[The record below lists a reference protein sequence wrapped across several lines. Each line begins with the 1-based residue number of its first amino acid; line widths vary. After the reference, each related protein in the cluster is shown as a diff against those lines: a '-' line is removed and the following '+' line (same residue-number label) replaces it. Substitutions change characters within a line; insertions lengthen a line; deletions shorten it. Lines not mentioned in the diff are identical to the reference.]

1 MNNVWII
8 DDEESI
14 RTICAS
20 ALEDLFNVESF
31 SSASEALLA
40 LNSTTPDLII
50 TDIKMPGMSGL
61 EFLDKVSE
69 KFPNLPTI
77 IITAHANIDN
87 ALSAYKGGAFEY
99 LTKPFDINEIRKLA
113 IKATKSSKPQ
123 HDELTQESNSQI
135 VGKAESMQ
143 EVFKAIGKISKTDI
157 TVLIRG
163 ESGTGKE
170 LIAQS
175 VHENSSRSNEPFI
188 AINVAAIPHELLESE
203 LFGHEKGAFT
213 GADKVRAGRF
223 EQSSGGTLF
232 LDEIGDMP
240 LSLQS
245 KLLRALENKTIQRVG
260 GDKEIKIDLRL
271 ICATHQNIEKYI
283 DEGKFR
289 ADLYFRINVFPIIVP
304 SLAERI
310 VDLQVIVE
318 FMLNELKGDGE
329 SVPKFDQ
336 SAFQELG
343 RYNWPG
349 NIRELRNVVER
360 AAVLFG
366 DQKISGKNVQENL
379 LRLKVPDPQV
389 EKDEIWEA
397 TSQLSFE
404 NNEEEQNETN
414 PPLPHPS
421 HYMDW
426 FLYFDNIDIRRHLI
440 EVEEVLIKAA
450 IEKNNGHITKASECL
465 RLNRTTLIEK
475 MKKLS
480 IN

>member
-1 MNNVWII
+1 
-8 DDEESI
+8 
-14 RTICAS
+14 
-20 ALEDLFNVESF
+20 
-31 SSASEALLA
+31 
-40 LNSTTPDLII
+40 
-50 TDIKMPGMSGL
+50 
-61 EFLDKVSE
+61 
-69 KFPNLPTI
+69 
-77 IITAHANIDN
+77 
-87 ALSAYKGGAFEY
+87 
-99 LTKPFDINEIRKLA
+99 
-113 IKATKSSKPQ
+113 
-123 HDELTQESNSQI
+123 
-135 VGKAESMQ
+135 
-143 EVFKAIGKISKTDI
+143 
-157 TVLIRG
+157 
-163 ESGTGKE
+163 
-170 LIAQS
+170 
-175 VHENSSRSNEPFI
+175 
-188 AINVAAIPHELLESE
+188 
-203 LFGHEKGAFT
+203 
-213 GADKVRAGRF
+213 
-223 EQSSGGTLF
+223 
-232 LDEIGDMP
+232 MP

-329 SVPKFDQ
+329 SIPKFDQ

-360 AAVLFG
+360 ASVLFG
-366 DQKISGKNVQENL
+366 DQEISGKNVQENL

-389 EKDEIWEA
+389 EKDEIWDA

>member
-1 MNNVWII
+1 MTNVWII

-14 RTICAS
+14 RTICTS

-40 LNSTTPDLII
+40 LNSTKPDLII

-203 LFGHEKGAFT
+203 LFGHEKGSFT
-213 GADKVRAGRF
+213 GAQSQRIGRF
-223 EQSSGGTLF
+223 EQALGGTLF
-232 LDEIGDMP
+232 LDEIGDMHP
-240 LSLQS
+240 ELQTR
-245 KLLRALENKTIQRVG
+245 LLRVLSSHEFYRVG
-260 GDKEIKIDLRL
+260 GQKPIKSDVRI
-271 ICATHQNIEKYI
+271 IAATNQNIEGLIKT
-283 DEGKFR
+283 GKFR
-289 ADLYFRINVFPIIVP
+289 EDLYHRLNVFRIELPPLRKRKEDIP
-304 SLAERI
+304 SLVKYFLKKSANEI
-310 VDLQVIVE
+310 KSDQKDIEDPAMEV
-318 FMLNELKGDGE
+318 LNEYD
-329 SVPKFDQ
+329 
-336 SAFQELG
+336 
-343 RYNWPG
+343 WPG
-349 NIRELRNVVER
+349 NIRQLENTCRYITVMAPSTSITLDDIPDEVKNIDVNIESSPHVNGLDSNINWEESLSGHIRNVLQDKNDLTTLSKDLE
-360 AAVLFG
+360 
-366 DQKISGKNVQENL
+366 KILLQEAL
-379 LRLKVPDPQV
+379 
-389 EKDEIWEA
+389 
-397 TSQLSFE
+397 
-404 NNEEEQNETN
+404 
-414 PPLPHPS
+414 
-421 HYMDW
+421 
-426 FLYFDNIDIRRHLI
+426 
-440 EVEEVLIKAA
+440 
-450 IEKNNGHITKASECL
+450 KASKGRRIDAAKIL
-465 RLNRTTLIEK
+465 GLGRNTITRKIKDLDL
-475 MKKLS
+475 
-480 IN
+480 

>member
-1 MNNVWII
+1 MTKEVQKK
-8 DDEESI
+8 ESVTNSI
-14 RTICAS
+14 TKLISGISAPANELRRLMAVVAPTGSS
-20 ALEDLFNVESF
+20 ALIL
-31 SSASEALLA
+31 
-40 LNSTTPDLII
+40 
-50 TDIKMPGMSGL
+50 G
-61 EFLDKVSE
+61 
-69 KFPNLPTI
+69 PTG
-77 IITAHANIDN
+77 
-87 ALSAYKGGAFEY
+87 S
-99 LTKPFDINEIRKLA
+99 
-113 IKATKSSKPQ
+113 
-123 HDELTQESNSQI
+123 
-135 VGKAESMQ
+135 
-143 EVFKAIGKISKTDI
+143 
-157 TVLIRG
+157 
-163 ESGTGKE
+163 GKE
-170 LIAQS
+170 LVAQGIHSASGRKGPLIS
-175 VHENSSRSNEPFI
+175 VNC
-188 AINVAAIPHELLESE
+188 AAIPTELLESE

-213 GADKVRAGRF
+213 GADKARAGRF

-310 VDLQVIVE
+310 VDIPVIVE
-318 FMLNELKGDGE
+318 FMLNQLKGEGE

-366 DQKISGKNVQENL
+366 DQEITGKNVQENL

-404 NNEEEQNETN
+404 NNDEEQNDN
-414 PPLPHPS
+414 IPPLPHPS